1 MKYKDLIDNVSKLE
15 EEYELTECIY
25 FGAIEKLGEVQEDIS
40 KIDDVKHI
48 RRIIRLFLINW
59 GMMNRVVGRKDL
71 EWKKLGETLRSL
83 EKEFRELR
91 DRKFLTTNFN
101 ENTISN
107 AIRTIYGKLDPFP
120 YLGSPT
126 TLSKILHLLNPEI
139 FVMWDNE
146 IVKEYKKRNFR
157 VSTTAEGYLE
167 FLKDA
172 QKEIKEALND
182 YQKES
187 GKQLDEI
194 EKELRA
200 RRDNRTLARIVDEY
214 NWMITR

>member
-40 KIDDVKHI
+40 KIDDAKHI

-146 IVKEYKKRNFR
+146 IVKKYKKRNFR

-182 YQKES
+182 HQKES

-200 RRDNRTLARIVDEY
+200 RCDNRTLARIVDEY

>member
-1 MKYKDLIDNVSKLE
+1 MKYKDLIDNISKLE
-15 EEYELTECIY
+15 DEYELTECIY
-25 FGAIEKLGEVQEDIS
+25 FGAIEKLKEVQEDVS
-40 KIDDVKHI
+40 KIDDVKHMQ
-48 RRIIRLFLINW
+48 RIIKLFLINW

-71 EWKKLGETLRSL
+71 EWKKLSETLRSL
-83 EKEFRELR
+83 RNEFRELR
-91 DRKFLTTNFN
+91 DKKFSTINFN
-101 ENTISN
+101 ENAISN

-146 IVKEYKKRNFR
+146 IVKKYKRRNFR
-157 VSTTAEGYLE
+157 VNTTPEGYLE
-167 FLKDA
+167 FLKDT

-182 YQKES
+182 CQKES

-194 EKELRA
+194 EKELRTKCN
-200 RRDNRTLARIVDEY
+200 NRTLARLVDEY
-214 NWMITR
+214 NWMTTR

>member
-1 MKYKDLIDNVSKLE
+1 MKYKDLIDNASKLE

-146 IVKEYKKRNFR
+146 IVKKYKKRNFR

-182 YQKES
+182 HQKES

-200 RRDNRTLARIVDEY
+200 RCDNRTLARIVDEY